1 MALQGLED
9 MRDIREA
16 VEADTPDLLSLSV
29 ELHEYSASAVP
40 SRLRVP
46 DHYDEEAQR
55 AYARDVIT
63 SESSAY
69 LLALDGG
76 QPVGFAE
83 VRLEDREEDPA
94 VVPTLRGYLQTLIVT
109 SARRGEG
116 IGAELLGAAEDW
128 ARARGAQE
136 MELDHWVFPGD
147 PGAFYERAD
156 YRSISKMLVKPLT

>member
-1 MALQGLED
+1 
-9 MRDIREA
+9 MRGIREA
-16 VEADTPDLLSLSV
+16 LDADIPDLLALSI
-29 ELHEYSASAVP
+29 ELHEYSAREVP

-46 DHYDEEAQR
+46 DHYDEEAQF
-55 AYARDVIT
+55 AYAREVII

-69 LLALDGG
+69 LLALDGA
-76 QPVGFAE
+76 QLVGFAE
-83 VRLEDREEDPA
+83 VRLKDPEEDPA